1 MSKRSMKERAF
12 IKKTREFTK
21 KLHIPVVKNLLVFDE
36 LDSTNSTAKEL
47 ARAGAEEGTIVI
59 ARTQNQGRGR
69 FDRIWQSPEGGI
81 YLSFILRPRISAEK
95 TSLLPFVAALA
106 LTKTIE
112 SYGLHATIK
121 WPNDVRVNGKKIAGI
136 LLESEIIGQAIN
148 YVVVGIGMNLNIDI
162 THFSMDIQPRSTSMI
177 HELGNPVDYHEFLRK
192 FFIQFG
198 SFYKLFIEQQYD
210 RIIDEWKTHTDTLGK
225 TIRVQTSTETIQGI
239 ASDIDLSGFLLLR
252 TERGEIKKI
261 MSGDCLYF
269 DELNHT

>member
-1 MSKRSMKERAF
+1 MSKRCMKERAF
-12 IKKTREFTK
+12 VKKTREFSK
-21 KLHIPVVKNLLVFDE
+21 KLPIDVVKNLLVFDE

-47 ARAGAEEGTIVI
+47 AHDGAEEGTIVI
-59 ARTQNQGRGR
+59 ARKQNQGRGR
-69 FDRIWQSPEGGI
+69 FDRIWQSPEGGV

-136 LLESEIIGQAIN
+136 LLESEVIGHAIN

-162 THFSMDIQPRSTSMI
+162 THFSTDIQPRSTSII
-177 HELGNPVDYHEFLRK
+177 HELGSPVDYHEFLRT

-198 SFYKLFIEQQYD
+198 SFYKLFVEQQYD

-225 TIRVQTSTETIQGI
+225 TIRVQTSTETLQGI
-239 ASDIDLSGFLLLR
+239 AFDIDQSGFLLLR

-269 DELNHT
+269 DELYHT

>member
-1 MSKRSMKERAF
+1 MNEKAF
-12 IKKTREFTK
+12 IKKTRGFPK
-21 KLHIPVVKNLLVFDE
+21 KLHIDVVKNLLVFDE

-47 ARAGAEEGTIVI
+47 ARYGAEEGTIVL

-81 YLSFILRPRISAEK
+81 YLSFILRPKVSAEK

-106 LTKTIE
+106 LTKAIE
-112 SYGLHATIK
+112 SFDLHATIK

-136 LLESEIIGQAIN
+136 LLESEVTGQAIN

-162 THFSMDIQPRSTSMI
+162 TLFSTDIQPKSTSMS
-177 HELGNPVDYHEFLRK
+177 HELGNPVDYHEFLK
-192 FFIQFG
+192 TFFIQFG
-198 SFYKLFIEQQYD
+198 IFHKLFASQQYD

-225 TIRVQTSTETIQGI
+225 TIRVQTSAETLQGI
-239 ASDIDLSGFLLLR
+239 ASDIDQSGFLLLR
-252 TERGEIKKI
+252 TEQGDTKRI

-269 DELNHT
+269 DELDHT

>member
-1 MSKRSMKERAF
+1 MSKRCMKERAF
-12 IKKTREFTK
+12 VKKTREFSK
-21 KLHIPVVKNLLVFDE
+21 RLHIDVVKNLLVFDE
-36 LDSTNSTAKEL
+36 LDSTNITAKEL
-47 ARAGAEEGTIVI
+47 ALAGAEEGTVVL

-81 YLSFILRPRISAEK
+81 YLSFILRPKVSAEK

-106 LTKTIE
+106 LTKTID

-136 LLESEIIGQAIN
+136 LLESEVIGHSSN

-162 THFSMDIQPRSTSMI
+162 THFSTDIQLKSTSMS
-177 HELGNPVDYHEFLRK
+177 HELGSPVDYHGFLRI

-198 SFYKLFIEQQYD
+198 SFYKLFLEQQYN
-210 RIIDEWKTHTDTLGK
+210 RIIDEWKTYTDTLGK
-225 TIRVQTSTETIQGI
+225 TIRVETSTETLQGI
-239 ASDIDLSGFLLLR
+239 ASDIDQSGFLLLR
-252 TERGEIKKI
+252 TEQGEIKKI

>member
-1 MSKRSMKERAF
+1 MSECYMKERAF
-12 IKKTREFTK
+12 VKKTREFSK
-21 KLHIPVVKNLLVFDE
+21 RLHIDVVKNLLVFDE

-47 ARAGAEEGTIVI
+47 ALAGAEEGTVVL

-81 YLSFILRPRISAEK
+81 YLSFILRPKVSAEK

-106 LTKTIE
+106 LTKTID

-136 LLESEIIGQAIN
+136 LLESEVIGHSSN

-162 THFSMDIQPRSTSMI
+162 THFSTDIQPKSTSMN
-177 HELGNPVDYHEFLRK
+177 HELGNPVDYHEFLRI

-198 SFYKLFIEQQYD
+198 SFYKLFVEQQYD
-210 RIIDEWKTHTDTLGK
+210 RIIDEWKTYTDTLGK
-225 TIRVQTSTETIQGI
+225 TIRVETSTETLQGI
-239 ASDIDLSGFLLLR
+239 ASDIDQSGFLLLR
-252 TERGEIKKI
+252 TEQGEIKKI

>member
-225 TIRVQTSTETIQGI
+225 TIRVQTSTGTFQGI
-239 ASDIDLSGFLLLR
+239 ASDIDQSGFLLLR
-252 TERGEIKKI
+252 TEHGVIKKI

-269 DELNHT
+269 DELYHT

>member
-1 MSKRSMKERAF
+1 MSKRCMKERAF
-12 IKKTREFTK
+12 VKKTRNFSK

-36 LDSTNSTAKEL
+36 LDSTNSTAKDL
-47 ARAGAEEGTIVI
+47 AHYGAEEGTIVI

-136 LLESEIIGQAIN
+136 LLESEVIGDTIN
-148 YVVVGIGMNLNIDI
+148 YVVVGIGMNLNIEI
-162 THFSMDIQPRSTSMI
+162 THFSTDIQPRSTSMI
-177 HELGNPVDYHEFLRK
+177 HELGNPVDYHEFLRA
-192 FFIQFG
+192 FFIQFW

-210 RIIDEWKTHTDTLGK
+210 RIIDEWKNHTDTLGK
-225 TIRVQTSTETIQGI
+225 TIRVQTATETLQGI
-239 ASDIDLSGFLLLR
+239 ASDIDQSGFLLLR
-252 TERGEIKKI
+252 TESGETKKI

-269 DELNHT
+269 DELYHI

>member
-1 MSKRSMKERAF
+1 MSKRCMKERAF
-12 IKKTREFTK
+12 VKKTREFSK
-21 KLHIPVVKNLLVFDE
+21 RLHIDVVKNLLVFDE

-47 ARAGAEEGTIVI
+47 ALAGAEEGTVVL

-81 YLSFILRPRISAEK
+81 YLSFILRPKVSAEK

-106 LTKTIE
+106 LTKTID

-136 LLESEIIGQAIN
+136 LLESEVIGHSSN

-162 THFSMDIQPRSTSMI
+162 THFSTDIQLKSTSMS
-177 HELGNPVDYHEFLRK
+177 HELGSPVDYHGFLRI

-198 SFYKLFIEQQYD
+198 SFYKLFLEQQYN
-210 RIIDEWKTHTDTLGK
+210 RIIDEWKTYTDTLGK
-225 TIRVQTSTETIQGI
+225 TIRVETSTETLQGI
-239 ASDIDLSGFLLLR
+239 ASDIDQSGFLLLR
-252 TERGEIKKI
+252 TEQGEIKKI

-269 DELNHT
+269 DELYHT

>member
-1 MSKRSMKERAF
+1 MSKRCMKERAF
-12 IKKTREFTK
+12 VKKTREFSK
-21 KLHIPVVKNLLVFDE
+21 RLHIDVVKNLLVFDE
-36 LDSTNSTAKEL
+36 LDSTNITAKEL
-47 ARAGAEEGTIVI
+47 ALAGAEEGTVVL

-81 YLSFILRPRISAEK
+81 YLSFILRPKVSAEK

-106 LTKTIE
+106 LTKTID

-136 LLESEIIGQAIN
+136 LLESEVIGHSSN
-148 YVVVGIGMNLNIDI
+148 YVVVGIGMNLNINI
-162 THFSMDIQPRSTSMI
+162 THFSTDIRPKSTSMSY
-177 HELGNPVDYHEFLRK
+177 ELGSAVDYHGFLRI

-198 SFYKLFIEQQYD
+198 SFYKLFLEQQYN
-210 RIIDEWKTHTDTLGK
+210 RIIDEWKTYTDTLGK
-225 TIRVQTSTETIQGI
+225 TIRVETSTETLQGI
-239 ASDIDLSGFLLLR
+239 ASDIDQSGFLLLR
-252 TERGEIKKI
+252 TEQGEIKKI

>member
-136 LLESEIIGQAIN
+136 LLESEVIGDTIN

-162 THFSMDIQPRSTSMI
+162 THFSTDIQPRSTSMI
-177 HELGNPVDYHEFLRK
+177 HELGSPVDYHEFLRK

-198 SFYKLFIEQQYD
+198 SFYKLFVEQQYD
-210 RIIDEWKTHTDTLGK
+210 RIIDEWKTYTDTLGK
-225 TIRVQTSTETIQGI
+225 TIRVQTPIETIQGI

-252 TERGEIKKI
+252 TERGETKKI

-269 DELNHT
+269 DELYHT